1 MPVKLGSSGGG
12 GGAGDTYT
20 ASTAVA
26 DLPVESGKNYALS
39 SDGKLVAADLLV
51 AKQATQPVP
60 NSVNGASGYQY
71 SLNVYGDMV
80 TPDGKATFHF
90 IADDGSG
97 NYAMFYISLDGGQTN
112 NGLVMKSGSGNPFD
126 RSIGWGGSSGGSMYL
141 RCLGEDDTYYYYIFW
156 CNWYE
161 ATTSSTNYG
170 MGRGFMVKKSD
181 HTFHGYGSSDLHTS
195 VMPIWHARAQS
206 ANVNYQEDHDYSRQ
220 SKYFFHTCRN
230 KDIFVWTYAQ
240 YNMPLYGFMV
250 AAVDTYRSS
259 DSQYYG
265 GTSMGL
271 PKNSGVQYSNT
282 THRDNVT
289 QQQHM
294 PFFKVDD
301 ANGIFIAPYYCAS
314 GTNNG
319 QHVFLKY
326 TVAANHTITTSSEIL
341 IGGTDPAQGSAGYGH
356 WIATTNPL
364 IYYYLYHSS
373 STSLYHTKCTWNSD
387 WTAATWGTQVQITL
401 PLTMTGGWG
410 TSSWANDYDY
420 ADMGLKH
427 SVPEKELFFMT
438 GNNDNTDKSALALSF
453 PATGT
458 PSVIGTTTLNTVLGT
473 DGNAD
478 YNAMQMQS
486 LHNGTMFATL
496 PLKGNME
503 TYGYAIHYTDFF
515 NPNFKKTMDKP
526 AIARADGAI
535 GDTVNIDLK
544 TGDTSTATLSSD
556 FYLTKEGMS
565 YPLDVEGGTSAASS
579 VIKSIQRGVSTL
591 SSVATINTAISKVS
605 VDKSF
610 VTSGGESSGTR
621 VELAGPTTINITRTS
636 SSGTAY
642 ISWEVIE
649 FV

>member
-1 MPVKLGSSGGG
+1 MTFKFGGSGGG

-26 DLPVESGKNYALS
+26 GLPIESGKSYALS
-39 SDGKLVAADLLV
+39 SEGVLVAGDTLV
-51 AKQATQPVP
+51 SKQSSLPVP
-60 NSVNGASGYQY
+60 NSVDHASGYQY
-71 SLNVYGDMV
+71 ALNVYGDMV

-97 NYAMFYISLDGGQTN
+97 YYSIFYISLDGGETN
-112 NGLVMKSGSGNPFD
+112 NGLVMKAGSGNPFD
-126 RSIGWGGSSGGSMYL
+126 RSIGWGGSTGGSMYL
-141 RCLGEDDTYYYYIFW
+141 KCLGEDDNYYYYIFW

-161 ATTSSTNYG
+161 QSTSSTNYG
-170 MGRGFMVKKSD
+170 MGRGFVVTKSE
-181 HTFHGYGSSDLHTS
+181 HKFHAYGTSDVHTS
-195 VMPIWHARAQS
+195 LMPIWHANTPI

-230 KDIFVWTYAQ
+230 KDIFVWTYATHT
-240 YNMPLYGFMV
+240 MPLYGFMV
-250 AAVDTYRSS
+250 GAVDTYRSS
-259 DSQYYG
+259 DSSYWG

-271 PKNSGVQYSNT
+271 PKSSGFQYSNT

-301 ANGIFIAPYYCAS
+301 ANGIFIAPYFCAS

-341 IGGTDPAQGSAGYGH
+341 IGGTDPAQGSNGYGH

-364 IYYYLYHSS
+364 IYYYLYHNS

-401 PLTMTGGWG
+401 PLTMNAGSG
-410 TSSWANDYDY
+410 TSEWANNYDSTN
-420 ADMGLKH
+420 MGLKH

-438 GNNDNTDKSALALSF
+438 GNNDGTDTSALALSF

-458 PSVIGTTTLNTVLGT
+458 PSVIGTTTLNTSLGSE
-473 DGNAD
+473 NAD

-486 LHNGTMFATL
+486 LHNGSMFATL

-503 TYGYAIHYTDFF
+503 SYGYAIYYTDHY
-515 NPNFKKTMDKP
+515 NPNFKKTSSKP

-544 TGDTSTATLSSD
+544 TGDTATATLSNN

-565 YPLDVEGGTSAASS
+565 YPLDIPGEVETSN
-579 VIKSIQRGVSTL
+579 IKSIQRGRTY
-591 SSVATINTAISKVS
+591 TGNGTTTISKVDLTKTMLNFSTYSGSGDAILTNATTITFS
-605 VDKSF
+605 V
-610 VTSGGESSGTR
+610 SGGT
-621 VELAGPTTINITRTS
+621 
-636 SSGTAY
+636 Y
-642 ISWEVIE
+642 YSWEVIE
-649 FV
+649 YV